1 MAALMNVSWLA
12 LLGMGLAGVLCGW
25 VAAHLWS
32 RHAERAAA
40 TRIGALCDQLDVKDR
55 KLQGLRAEL
64 QMEQLK
70 VLELQAALDARH
82 TVSALR
88 LEENEDP
95 AFFRRLVR
103 AL

>member
-1 MAALMNVSWLA
+1 MAALTDVPWLA
-12 LLGMGLAGVLCGW
+12 LLGTGLACLLCGW
-25 VAAHLWS
+25 AASHLLG

-40 TRIGALCDQLDVKDR
+40 ARIAALCDQLDAKDGM
-55 KLQGLRAEL
+55 LQSLRAEL
-64 QMEQLK
+64 QTEQMN
-70 VLELQAALDARH
+70 VLELQRALDARQ
-82 TVSALR
+82 TVAALR